1 MTVMGA
7 ALSCALLLV
16 TLTPTHAQTP
26 YPTFSPGFKFTETTG
41 EALYAN
47 VCQGCHMPDGRGA
60 SGAGTYPALAGDSNL
75 ATPGYPVYVVLN
87 GLHGMPPVGAMMSDE
102 QVAAVVNYVRSHFGN
117 AYTDEVTADDAK
129 AARPKH

>member
-1 MTVMGA
+1 MTV
-7 ALSCALLLV
+7 LFLV
-16 TLTPTHAQTP
+16 ACTTPTHAQTASH
-26 YPTFSPGFKFTETTG
+26 PTFSPGYTFTETTG

-60 SGAGTYPALAGDSNL
+60 SGAGTYPALAGDANL
-75 ATPGYPVYVVLN
+75 ATPAYPVYVVLN
-87 GLHGMPPVGAMMSDE
+87 GLRAMPPVGAMMSDA

-129 AARPKH
+129 AARPAKH